1 MPPTYRRI
9 HPRFKLNGTSI
20 SYEDL
25 DEVSYS
31 LIKEGDP
38 HERDYGDFL
47 LHWIDKETTVQV
59 RTSGSTGMPKT
70 IVLEKQH
77 MVNSA
82 LATGKFFDLKAG
94 DSALLCLSGAHIAG
108 KMMLV
113 RAMALGLDLD
123 WVEPT
128 TTPLF
133 STIKSYDF
141 CAMVPMQ
148 LQASLTQISRIKT
161 LIVGGA
167 PLSKKLNEDVQN
179 VPTSIY
185 ETYGMTE
192 TITHIALRKVNHG
205 PIDYFKTLPNVKID
219 KDERNCLVI
228 NAPDLNASPL
238 VTNDIVQLISD
249 REFKWLGRYD
259 NIINSGGVK
268 LIPEQIEHKLAPI
281 IKSRFFVA
289 GIPDEQLGLQMILLV
304 EGEIEDL
311 ELSEKVKSIP
321 TLEEYEIPKNI
332 VFTKKFI
339 ETINGKISRT
349 NTLAHILKS

>member
-9 HPRFKLNGTSI
+9 HPRFKLNGNSI

-31 LIKEGDP
+31 LIKEGGP
-38 HERDYGDFL
+38 HERDYGEFL
-47 LHWIDKETTVQV
+47 LDWIDKETTVQV
-59 RTSGSTGMPKT
+59 KTSGSTGIPKT

-94 DSALLCLSGAHIAG
+94 DTALLCLSGAYIAG

-113 RAMALGLDLD
+113 RAMVLGLDLD

-133 STIKSYDF
+133 STNKSYGF

-148 LQASLTQISRIKT
+148 LQASLSQLHRIKK

-167 PLSKKLNEDVQN
+167 ALSKKLNEAVQN
-179 VPTSIY
+179 ATTKIY

-205 PIDYFKTLPNVKID
+205 PIDYFKVLPNVKVD
-219 KDERNCLVI
+219 KDENDCLVI
-228 NAPDLNASPL
+228 NAPDLNASPI
-238 VTNDIVQLISD
+238 VTNDIVDLISD
-249 REFKWLGRYD
+249 GEFKWLGRYD
-259 NIINSGGVK
+259 NVINSGGVK
-268 LIPEQIEHKLAPI
+268 LIPEQIELKLASS
-281 IKSRFFVA
+281 IKGRFFVA
-289 GIPDEQLGLQMILLV
+289 GILDEQLGQKVILVV
-304 EGEIEDL
+304 ESEEKDL
-311 ELSEKVKSIP
+311 
-321 TLEEYEIPKNI
+321 
-332 VFTKKFI
+332 
-339 ETINGKISRT
+339 
-349 NTLAHILKS
+349 